1 MEKVAMNSR
10 QTLDT
15 LLEMVS
21 YRFAMVYNGIEVY

>member
-21 YRFAMVYNGIEVY
+21 YRFTMVYDGTEVY